1 MSEQV
6 AEVRHTQTASEKL
19 VFKRRL
25 RFNLVGNFTR
35 TWGLAI
41 DPQLQMASLF
51 LGRRQVMLTWWR
63 EIVQ

>member
-6 AEVRHTQTASEKL
+6 AEVRHTQTDFRR
-19 VFKRRL
+19 VVKRRL
-25 RFNLVGNFTR
+25 RFKLVGNFTR